1 MNILNINL
9 PKSHFH
15 TLIGLVESGHT
26 VYTNYHD
33 SFNYE
38 PSLGIKYITENENA
52 LLYNDDYALAEGEPS
67 ELIELKKERNNK
79 IAELI
84 KTLIDK
90 YKINILQVGHPELS
104 YLNSRFKDQVKYIGP
119 TEEAALLETNKIY
132 SKALAETLGLKVP
145 KILKHGKYFDKDYCK
160 NLSFPCIEKP
170 SNTWNP
176 ASIINNEKDAYNAKM
191 QVISQTYPRN
201 KNLDYYIEEYIDD
214 MIETNVFFII
224 ANGKYVI
231 THTQEIIGENLNKTV
246 QSNVWYFGSYIKP
259 LKPEVDKIVR
269 REAHKYLKHIAK
281 LGGSWEG
288 SFCGAYTS
296 KGDWYFLE
304 TNVRP
309 DIFNSTPT
317 FVTGDEYLK
326 GLFEDISI
334 FENAWKDKNIEKLLI
349 TTENSE
355 NEYPLHLHD
364 KYNVSYPNNLELK
377 DGKYY
382 VCLYGII
389 GHDNKKTGCGTVISD
404 HNIPVEF
411 INEVEQTTP
420 WSFNQDP
427 S

>member
-33 SFNYE
+33 SRYYE
-38 PSLGIKYITENENA
+38 PSLGIKYITEEENNS
-52 LLYNDDYALAEGEPS
+52 LHFDEYKLAPGEPC
-67 ELIELKKERNNK
+67 ETLKEKRKEQVVS
-79 IAELI
+79 
-84 KTLIDK
+84 LIDSLITK
-90 YKINILQVGHPELS
+90 YNIDILHVGHPELA
-104 YLNSRFKDQVKYIGP
+104 YLNSRFKNKVKYIGP
-119 TEEAALLETNKIY
+119 TEEAALLEINKIY

-145 KILKHGKYFDKDYCK
+145 KILKHGKYHDKDYGE

-176 ASIINNEKDAYNAKM
+176 ASILYSEEDKKRAIELLEIG
-191 QVISQTYPRN
+191 QPPRHQ
-201 KNLDYYIEEYIDD
+201 NLDYYIEEYIDD

-334 FENAWKDKNIEKLLI
+334 FENAWKDKKIEKLLI
-349 TTENSE
+349 TTESSE
-355 NEYPLHLHD
+355 NEYPLYLHD

-382 VCLYGII
+382 VCLFGII
-389 GHDNKKTGCGTVISD
+389 RHDNEKTGCGTVISD
-404 HNIPVEF
+404 HNIPIEF
-411 INEVEQTTP
+411 KNEVEQTTP
-420 WSFNQDP
+420 WSFNGDP